1 MSDFTVRW
9 KSPSQSDVTI
19 SPPSGIKRVVTQDS
33 GKNVTL
39 SSFRQVETSISELS
53 DVNMNSNPNGS
64 VLIFNS
70 STSSFTLRPLGS
82 VDGSGDLTIDNA
94 DIDGGT
100 F

>member
-9 KSPSQSDVTI
+9 KSPSQSDVTL
-19 SPPSGIKRVVTQDS
+19 SSPSGIKRVVTQDS
-33 GKNVTL
+33 GKNITL

-64 VLIFNS
+64 VLVFNS

-82 VDGSGDLTIDNA
+82 VDGNGDLTIDNA